1 MKTSSATA
9 RWLVVCVFALAST
22 WNYLDR
28 QILAA
33 AAPLIKAEF
42 HLDSTG
48 YGWLVAAFSV
58 SYALGAPLSGWF
70 LDRIGL
76 ELGMA
81 WSVAMW
87 SITSAFCGFSRGL
100 GQLVGAR
107 VFLGAWESA
116 GVPAAGKI
124 NALYLPQESRAI
136 GAAMTQ
142 VGLSI
147 GGILAPL
154 LVRWLPGWRQPFYV
168 CAALGIIWIPVWLL
182 ARRAV
187 PPYAVVAPQ
196 KQRGQLKLLR
206 DPLLLT
212 IALANIFW
220 MGIYTLWSN
229 WTTIYLVQSFHLTV
243 SSVAAFAWF
252 PPVASTL
259 GGFTGGWI
267 SRRAMANGMPAV
279 AARNRAILISAFG
292 CVATLLAPL
301 CPSPFWA
308 TLAIAASYFW
318 VTAGS
323 VNLYTLPV
331 DIWGGE
337 RAGTAIS
344 TLVFSYGL
352 LQTGISP
359 LIGMLA
365 DRVGFTPVC
374 WAVGLAPFVAWLL
387 LRQVERN
394 LSFNTSLPAANPE
407 FARIP

>member
-1 MKTSSATA
+1 MT
-9 RWLVVCVFALAST
+9 RWAVICIFALAST

-33 AAPLIKAEF
+33 AAPLIKTEF

-58 SYALGAPLSGWF
+58 AYALGSPFTGWF
-70 LDRIGL
+70 LDRVGV
-76 ELGMA
+76 ELGMV
-81 WSVAMW
+81 WSVGMW
-87 SITSAFCGFSRGL
+87 SVTSAFCGLSRGL
-100 GQLVGAR
+100 SQLVGAR

-116 GVPAAGKI
+116 GVPAAGKV
-124 NALYLPQESRAI
+124 NALYLPPESRAI

-147 GGILAPL
+147 GGVLAPL
-154 LVRWLPGWRQPFYV
+154 LVKWLPGWRQAFLV
-168 CAALGIIWIPVWLL
+168 CAALGLVWIPLWLW
-182 ARRAV
+182 ARKTVA
-187 PPYAVVAPQ
+187 PYAKIEPQ
-196 KQRGQLKLLR
+196 KQRGQLKLLC
-206 DPLLLT
+206 DPLLIT
-212 IALANIFW
+212 IAVANMFW

-229 WTTIYLVQSFHLTV
+229 WTTIYLVQRFDLTV

-259 GGFTGGWI
+259 GGFAGGWI
-267 SRRAMANGMPAV
+267 SQRAMARGMQAV
-279 AARNRAILISAFG
+279 KARNRAILISAFG
-292 CVATLLAPL
+292 CVATLAAPL
-301 CPSPFWA
+301 CPTPFWA

-344 TLVFSYGL
+344 ALVFSYGV

-359 LIGMLA
+359 VIGMLA

-374 WAVGLAPFVAWLL
+374 VLVGLAPFVAWRLV
-387 LRQVERN
+387 RRAEAV
-394 LSFNTSLPAANPE
+394 
-407 FARIP
+407 